1 MHRIR
6 TYSTLLIAAPLL
18 ALAGCNL
25 APPPVP
31 VRPPS
36 YVSNLPIVPTYMHAE
51 VIGGSAAR
59 LRRARAAGIRPLG
72 AAAVT
77 DYTSRLET
85 ELRRQTA
92 GTGVDV
98 IRSGDRILV
107 RLPAAFTFDVGSSTI
122 KPQAVSTVSEVGLTL
137 KSFNQTL
144 VDVLGHTDAT
154 GTAAANQAL
163 SEKRAQAVAA
173 NLRSRGVAQA
183 RIATRGHGANF
194 PIGDN
199 VTETGRALNRRVE
212 IRLVPLR

>member
-18 ALAGCNL
+18 AVAGCNTG
-25 APPPVP
+25 PPPVA
-31 VRPPS
+31 VQPPS
-36 YVSNLPIVPTYMHAE
+36 YISNLPIVPAYMHAE

-59 LRRARAAGIRPLG
+59 LKKARAAGIRPLG
-72 AAAVT
+72 AAAVA
-77 DYTSRLET
+77 DYSNRVES

-98 IRSGDRILV
+98 IRSGDRILL

-122 KPQAVSTVSEVGLTL
+122 KPQAVSTVSEVGLTV
-137 KSFNQTL
+137 KKFNQTL

-163 SEKRAQAVAA
+163 SEKRAQSVAA

-183 RIATRGHGANF
+183 RIATRGHGANH

-199 VTETGRALNRRVE
+199 DTETGRGLNRRVE

>member
-6 TYSTLLIAAPLL
+6 TFSTLLIAGPLL
-18 ALAGCNL
+18 VVAGCNT
-25 APPPVP
+25 APPVP

-36 YVSNLPIVPTYMHAE
+36 YVSNLPIVPAYMHSE

-59 LRRARAAGIRPLG
+59 LKKARAAGIRPLG
-72 AAAVT
+72 PAASAEYVA
-77 DYTSRLET
+77 RLET

-137 KSFNQTL
+137 KKLNQTL

-154 GTAAANQAL
+154 GTAAANKTL

-173 NLRSRGVAQA
+173 NLRARGVAQA
-183 RIATRGHGANF
+183 RIATRGHGADF

>member
-1 MHRIR
+1 MQRIR
-6 TYSTLLIAAPLL
+6 TFSTFVVAAPLL
-18 ALAGCNL
+18 AIAGCNTG
-25 APPPVP
+25 PPPIAVQ
-31 VRPPS
+31 PPS

-59 LRRARAAGIRPLG
+59 LKKARAAGIRPLG
-72 AAAVT
+72 VAAVS
-77 DYTSRLET
+77 DYANRLES

-98 IRSGDRILV
+98 IRSGDRILL
-107 RLPAAFTFDVGSSTI
+107 RLPAAFTFDVGSSAI
-122 KPQAVSTVSEVGLTL
+122 KPQAVSTVSEIGLTV
-137 KSFNQTL
+137 KKFNQTL

-154 GTAAANQAL
+154 GTAAANQTL

-183 RIATRGHGANF
+183 RLATRGHGADY

-199 VTETGRALNRRVE
+199 VTEAGRALNRRVE

>member
-6 TYSTLLIAAPLL
+6 TLSTVLIAGPLL
-18 ALAGCNL
+18 VVAGCNT
-25 APPPVP
+25 APAPVP

-36 YVSNLPIVPTYMHAE
+36 YVSNLPIVPAYMHAE
-51 VIGGSAAR
+51 VVGGSAAR

-72 AAAVT
+72 VAAVAP
-77 DYTSRLET
+77 YVNRLET

-98 IRSGDRILV
+98 IRSGDRILL
-107 RLPAAFTFDVGSSTI
+107 RLPAEFTFDVGSSTI

-144 VDVLGHTDAT
+144 VDVLGHTDST
-154 GTAAANQAL
+154 GTAAANKTL
-163 SEKRAQAVAA
+163 SERRAQAVAA

-183 RIATRGHGANF
+183 RIATRGHGADF
-194 PIGDN
+194 PIGEN